1 MQALWRDLETLH
13 MKEKEIVKKL
23 FARTFTT
30 ANKMK
35 ARGETISQT
44 ITNEKVLRF
53 MTLKFDYV
61 ACSIKE
67 SNDLNTLTI
76 DEL

>member
-1 MQALWRDLETLH
+1 
-13 MKEKEIVKKL
+13 MKGEIVKNF
-23 FARTFTT
+23 FACTFTI

-35 ARGETISQT
+35 AHGETISQT
-44 ITNEKVLRF
+44 IINEKVLRF

-67 SNDLNTLTI
+67 SNDLNTLII
-76 DEL
+76 DKL